1 MEARSADVALCKCVL
16 GICPAYV
23 KRIISKN
30 HMGLCVF
37 TKYLG
42 HNGIVG
48 ELLERQLRTDLTLK
62 QNP

>member
-48 ELLERQLRTDLTLK
+48 ELLER
-62 QNP
+62 